1 MVSVPD
7 EATAYAMKAIKNL
20 KFNYVHMLI
29 LLGYG
34 ARSRRSP
41 APTGQREMGYRGL
54 PITLKTQL
62 SVLPDQQECT
72 TSTRVT
78 GPY

>member
-34 ARSRRSP
+34 ARSRRNP
-41 APTGQREMGYRGL
+41 APTGQREMGKGR
-54 PITLKTQL
+54 
-62 SVLPDQQECT
+62 
-72 TSTRVT
+72 
-78 GPY
+78 

>member
-1 MVSVPD
+1 MVSVRD

-41 APTGQREMGYRGL
+41 APTGQREMGKGR
-54 PITLKTQL
+54 
-62 SVLPDQQECT
+62 
-72 TSTRVT
+72 
-78 GPY
+78 

>member
-34 ARSRRSP
+34 ARSRRPRANRP
-41 APTGQREMGYRGL
+41 ARDG
-54 PITLKTQL
+54 
-62 SVLPDQQECT
+62 
-72 TSTRVT
+72 
-78 GPY
+78 

>member
-34 ARSRRSP
+34 ARSRR
-41 APTGQREMGYRGL
+41 APR
-54 PITLKTQL
+54 
-62 SVLPDQQECT
+62 QQA
-72 TSTRVT
+72 SARWVRV
-78 GPY
+78 GNLFH

>member
-1 MVSVPD
+1 MRPAKNTPRIERVHLRWSEAMVSVPD
-7 EATAYAMKAIKNL
+7 EATAYAMKAIQNL

-41 APTGQREMGYRGL
+41 APTGQREMGKGR
-54 PITLKTQL
+54 
-62 SVLPDQQECT
+62 
-72 TSTRVT
+72 
-78 GPY
+78 